1 MNGPEMISVIV
12 PCYNIAPYIESCVHS
27 ILNQTY
33 SNLEI
38 LLVDDGST
46 DGTAA
51 VLDRLAAEDE
61 KVHVIHQENGGV
73 TRARLTGVAAANG
86 EWIGFVDGDDMIE
99 PDMYERLLANA
110 HTYGADISHCGYQM
124 VFPSHVDYYYNTG
137 RLIRQDQRAGLKDL
151 LDGSFIEPGLCNKL
165 FRKSLLQSLFHSEVM
180 DFTVKNTEDL
190 LMNYYLFRQAK
201 SAVYEDFCPYHYMV
215 RENSAATSK
224 LNEQKL
230 RDPLRVLKR
239 IKEDCKDDPV
249 LLRAVNARI
258 AGCLIGLATMPLG
271 DQAEL
276 IAPHRSSARREL
288 RALVPELLRGD
299 YSRRT
304 KLLSAWAA
312 AAPASYA
319 AVHKLYARARG
330 TDKKYEVR

>member
-1 MNGPEMISVIV
+1 MISVIV
-12 PCYNIAPYIESCVHS
+12 PIYNLGEQIENSIKS
-27 ILNQTY
+27 ILNQNY
-33 SNLEI
+33 QDIEVI
-38 LLVDDGST
+38 AVDDGST
-46 DGTAA
+46 DDSLRILEKLVET
-51 VLDRLAAEDE
+51 DQRLR
-61 KVHVIHQENGGV
+61 VIHQENGGV
-73 TRARLTGVAAANG
+73 TKARLTGVAAAQG
-86 EWIGFVDGDDMIE
+86 EWIGFVDGDDFIE
-99 PDMYERLLANA
+99 PDMYARLIENA

-151 LDGSFIEPGLCNKL
+151 LEGSFIEPGLWNKL
-165 FRKSLLQSLFHSEVM
+165 FHRTLFQSLLHSDAM
-180 DFTVKNTEDL
+180 DLTVKNMEDL
-190 LMNYYLFRQAK
+190 LMNYYLFREAK
-201 SAVYEDFCPYHYMV
+201 SSVYEDFCPYHYMV
-215 RENSAATSK
+215 RENSAATSR

-276 IAPHRSSARREL
+276 IAPHRRAARREL

-319 AVHKLYARARG
+319 AVHKFYARARG